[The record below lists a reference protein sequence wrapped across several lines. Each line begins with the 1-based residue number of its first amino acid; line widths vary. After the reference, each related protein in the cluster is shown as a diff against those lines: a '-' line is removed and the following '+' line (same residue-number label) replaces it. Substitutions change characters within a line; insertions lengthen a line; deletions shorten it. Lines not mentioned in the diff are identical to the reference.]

1 MAGLSDA
8 KLLER
13 LRSGPDPDAAEAL
26 FLRHADAVYGL
37 CLRILGEEH
46 LAEDAAQEAY
56 LKILNRAESFRPGG
70 PSGSSG
76 EARAWVLGVAAHAA
90 LDLLRRERRRARR
103 ERARAGARLARGSEK
118 PDAQAESAELARA
131 ASLAVDALEMD
142 LRVPV
147 LLCCVEGLRHEDAA
161 RVLGVS
167 RRAVGLRV
175 ERGLEKLRRRLAGA
189 GLALAPGALA
199 LGLSMAPAPVAPPGL
214 VASVPKLTAAGSKAA
229 AAGTSVILKGGI
241 AMKLVAGVVLAGAVA
256 AGVAVVGGGPP
267 GGGGGGELPAE
278 KPKFSVPIW
287 HPDVQWSTEKKC
299 IGGSGLLGHL
309 QGPRREIMRYWGSG
323 FSRLFGPDAG
333 NQPAIYSHDP
343 KIERV
348 HVVAGGAAGYLD
360 GPFSRAR
367 FGGWSYGS
375 RSTGARSPDGR
386 FVYFTEP
393 YYGKVLRR
401 LDLKEQR
408 ASTVSLPKGT
418 VINMAPDDE
427 GNLYTLMVGGTLL
440 IMDTGQGKVIRT
452 LKLDPGSEQISYAL
466 SWSTAL
472 DTVNNRLYATRF
484 KAKKYYIWYWDLK
497 DGSFHGVLAI
507 PKEGESVRPK
517 PSGGGIGG
525 CLPGPFKG
533 TKLYN
538 EGSVYFGPDDPTR
551 RFLYTSRVDTS
562 TFFRLDLDKKE
573 IWVFATDK
581 EKKVFRFI
589 GPGET
594 GAVGTG
600 VRGLKVLPDGG
611 LMSTCPHW
619 TGAHVFT
626 NRRLK

>member
-1 MAGLSDA
+1 MRTATLEA
-8 KLLER
+8 KFVPSWETETQMSHPLLEHSAAAFRLASRFSDSREAAEDIVQQAYLEALGRMQSGLVPDDARAWFFRVVANVAKKR
-13 LRSGPDPDAAEAL
+13 LRSEAN
-26 FLRHADAVYGL
+26 RKRRESAVETEVETEPTGTTRGRL
-37 CLRILGEEH
+37 DI
-46 LAEDAAQEAY
+46 
-56 LKILNRAESFRPGG
+56 
-70 PSGSSG
+70 
-76 EARAWVLGVAAHAA
+76 VAA
-90 LDLLRRERRRARR
+90 
-103 ERARAGARLARGSEK
+103 
-118 PDAQAESAELARA
+118 
-131 ASLAVDALEMD
+131 
-142 LRVPV
+142 LRVSLETLDPKYRVPLSLCYEEGMTQREAAAV
-147 LLCCVEGLRHEDAA
+147 LELP
-161 RVLGVS
+161 
-167 RRAVGLRV
+167 
-175 ERGLEKLRRRLAGA
+175 ERTLSDHVRIGLEKLRKALERAGYPA
-189 GLALAPGALA
+189 AVAVVLGGLKGT
-199 LGLSMAPAPVAPPGL
+199 APAVPASLASRVEAL
-214 VASVPKLTAAGSKAA
+214 VASGARPSPRKLASRTARKRSAVKGGLAMKIVAGIVLAGAA
-229 AAGTSVILKGGI
+229 AAGL
-241 AMKLVAGVVLAGAVA
+241 
-256 AGVAVVGGGPP
+256 AVVSGSSGSP
-267 GGGGGGELPAE
+267 LPAE
-278 KPKFSVPIW
+278 KPKFSIPIW

-367 FGGWSYGS
+367 FGGWSYGA
-375 RSTGARSPDGR
+375 RSTGARSPNGR

-393 YYGKVLRR
+393 YYGKVLRQ

-408 ASTVSLPKGT
+408 VSTVSLPKGT
-418 VINMAPDDE
+418 VISMAPDDE
-427 GNLYTLMVGGTLL
+427 GNVYTLMSGGTLL
-440 IMDTGQGKVIRT
+440 VMDTAQGKVTRT
-452 LKLDPGSEQISYAL
+452 LKLDPGSESVGYAL

-472 DTVNNRLYATRF
+472 DTVNNRLYATKF
-484 KAKKYYIWYWDLK
+484 GAKKYYIWYWDIK

-507 PKEGESVRPK
+507 PQKGEPVRPK

-538 EGSVYFGPDDPTR
+538 EGSVYFGPDDPKR

-562 TFFRLDLDKKE
+562 TFFRLDLEKKE

-600 VRGLKVLPDGG
+600 VRGLSVLPDGG

-626 NRRLK
+626 NTRLK

>member
-1 MAGLSDA
+1 MPRDATKSVVRDLLGLGPQA
-8 KLLER
+8 YQVAARMLGT
-13 LRSGPDPDAAEAL
+13 RSG
-26 FLRHADAVYGL
+26 
-37 CLRILGEEH
+37 
-46 LAEDAAQEAY
+46 AEDVVQEAY
-56 LKILNRAESFRPGG
+56 LRALQQVRPDATPQQRRIWFLRVTANAARDRLRSEGRRRRRESQMRRENPASDSEAELFGALQVAVSSLDRKYRMPISLCYEQQLSQRDAAEVLNIPKSTVAKHVTEGLAKLRKALDRAGYAALPAMILGG
-70 PSGSSG
+70 LKETAPAVPASLTGKVEALVSSG
-76 EARAWVLGVAAHAA
+76 AKAAPHKLASRA
-90 LDLLRRERRRARR
+90 ARR
-103 ERARAGARLARGSEK
+103 
-118 PDAQAESAELARA
+118 
-131 ASLAVDALEMD
+131 
-142 LRVPV
+142 
-147 LLCCVEGLRHEDAA
+147 
-161 RVLGVS
+161 
-167 RRAVGLRV
+167 
-175 ERGLEKLRRRLAGA
+175 
-189 GLALAPGALA
+189 
-199 LGLSMAPAPVAPPGL
+199 
-214 VASVPKLTAAGSKAA
+214 AA
-229 AAGTSVILKGGI
+229 AAKGGI
-241 AMKLVAGVVLAGAVA
+241 AMKVVAGVVLAGAIA
-256 AGVAVVGGGPP
+256 GGVAVSTKGGGAP
-267 GGGGGGELPAE
+267 LPAE
-278 KPKFSVPIW
+278 KPKFPIPVW

-333 NQPAIYSHDP
+333 NQPVLYSHDP

-375 RSTGARSPDGR
+375 RSTGARTPNGR
-386 FVYFTEP
+386 FVNLTQP
-393 YYGKVLRR
+393 YYGQVLRQ

-408 ASTVSLPKGT
+408 ASTVNLPKGT
-418 VINMAPDDE
+418 VISMAPDDE
-427 GNLYTLMVGGTLL
+427 GNVYALMSGGTLL
-440 IMDTGQGKVIRT
+440 VLDTEQGKVTRT
-452 LKLDPGSEQISYAL
+452 LKLDPGDEQVGYAL

-472 DTVNNRLYATRF
+472 DTVNNRLYATKF
-484 KAKKYYIWYWDLK
+484 GAKKYYIWYWDLK

-507 PKEGESVRPK
+507 PKEGEPVRPK

-538 EGSVYFGPDDPTR
+538 EGSVYFGPDDPKR

-562 TFFRLDLDKKE
+562 TFFRLDLEKKE
-573 IWVFATDK
+573 IWVFAIDK

-600 VRGLKVLPDGG
+600 VRGLNVLPDGG

-626 NRRLK
+626 NTRLK